1 MSSNEPFNMSSKLRA
16 KQILPLSDTEGISMD
31 YFRVDVYISFNSTIA
46 FYVTPQ
52 GFITLA
58 VVEASQGHG
67 RREFLRIIVKYTTEN
82 SATTRPSQG
91 AGLIQGQVSFID
103 LKLYF
108 GSKFKGGS
116 LSRIYGICL

>member
-1 MSSNEPFNMSSKLRA
+1 MSSKLRA

-31 YFRVDVYISFNSTIA
+31 YFRVDVYSTIA

-52 GFITLA
+52 GFITL
-58 VVEASQGHG
+58 VVAEALQGRG
-67 RREFLRIIVKYTTEN
+67 RREFLQIIVKYSTEN

-91 AGLIQGQVSFID
+91 AGLIQGRVSFID

-108 GSKFKGGS
+108 GSY
-116 LSRIYGICL
+116 SRADLFQGYTVYVCDN